1 MRGGGKGVGGL
12 DGEDDDRVVTVV
24 SLVVLCSRCSVPRQA
39 TVQTPES
46 TSAAVWVLTCPGG
59 SIQD

>member
-1 MRGGGKGVGGL
+1 MRGRGKGVGGL

-24 SLVVLCSRCSVPRQA
+24 SLVVSCSHCSVPRQA

-46 TSAAVWVLTCPGG
+46 TSAAVWPSG
-59 SIQD
+59 S